1 MTFFFLWYI
10 IKKNNI
16 ERREAVIREFS
27 VKAKPSNNKAR
38 TLFIVFMLLAF
49 VLVMLSTVVSEY
61 RGIIAF
67 SGVGF
72 LTLSLLFYTKYILAV
87 YYYDVM
93 IDSSGIPL
101 LVVRQQTGKR
111 QSTLCRIALSEIVSI
126 EREDKAKRKGH
137 KTTSDYKKYSYL
149 PTLDPDLC
157 YRIIMENG
165 YERAEIL
172 IEISEDMAGL
182 LSSYVDEAKG
192 VK

>member
-1 MTFFFLWYI
+1 M
-10 IKKNNI
+10 
-16 ERREAVIREFS
+16 IREFS

-38 TLFIVFMLLAF
+38 RLFIVFMLLAF

-111 QSTLCRIALSEIVSI
+111 QSTLCRIALSDIVSI